1 MTAHRLPS
9 DAALADWDT
18 FTINAGT
25 GTGLKIGTAVTEKIG
40 FYDATPVI
48 QPTAANQ
55 ADQGVMTTVGANT
68 GTAGAGLTLIGDTT
82 AVDQADNLMDDLEAL
97 RADVNSL
104 DLLLTEVRT
113 ALVNTGII
121 KGS

>member
-25 GTGLKIGTAVTEKIG
+25 GTGLKIGTSVSEKVG
-40 FYDATPVI
+40 FFNVTPVI

-68 GTAGAGLTLIGDTT
+68 GTGGAGLSLIGNTST
-82 AVDQADNLMDDLEAL
+82 IDQSAALMNDLVAL
-97 RADVNSL
+97 RDDVNSL

-113 ALVNTGII
+113 ALVNIGII